1 MNIEAKKLSFIERF
15 MKLKKE
21 NSILKLD
28 AILTEI
34 ELNNRADASEEDI
47 EKGNVRSYDDFNKEV
62 KQWMRSK
69 SIN

>member
-21 NSILKLD
+21 NSIQKLE

-34 ELNNRADASEEDI
+34 ELNARADASEDDI
-47 EKGNVRSYDDFNKEV
+47 RQGNLESYDDFSKDG
-62 KQWMRSK
+62 KQWMMSK
-69 SIN
+69 